1 MIRFLL
7 GMIIVIGALVFL
19 GCPLRMLIRMSA
31 GDANAWV
38 GLIGFAGGIATG
50 SFFLKKG
57 FSLGRA
63 HAVNATNGMVLP
75 IALVFLLCLSMA
87 VPTLFA
93 FSEKG
98 PGSMHAPVL
107 LAFAA
112 AVIIGIVAQKSRMCF
127 AGSLRDIFLMKDFGL
142 ISILGGLF
150 VVMLI
155 FNIATGNFK
164 FSFTGQ
170 PVAHA
175 QHLWNILGLYVVGF
189 AAVLA
194 GGCPMR
200 QLILAGQG
208 STDSAVTFL
217 GLLIGAAAAFFL
229 GYRAALKRGG
239 FCDRFT
245 AALTVFTQSVPM
257 FIVSIVIIYALS
269 VRLRMVK
276 FFTGDGKYA
285 LVCAVLITAVYSMG
299 GLSRVV
305 REAFREEMK
314 KSYVKFMVSRG
325 FDRRTVLWRHA
336 FKPPLA
342 SLISAVITRFA
353 GVFGGSTVL
362 EFAFAIPGLS
372 TMLVTAMDSRDYNI
386 LQTYILVVVLWM
398 FLVHVVLHL
407 VLLLL
412 GARRAS

>member
-1 MIRFLL
+1 MKKTIIYLIKWILIFWVASILIFAVVRMMPSTPVDKWLDAYHLPHTEENVAFITQKMGLDESLASQYLHWIGNFLRGDWGVSLVSGENIRDRFFTK
-7 GMIIVIGALVFL
+7 M
-19 GCPLRMLIRMSA
+19 PY
-31 GDANAWV
+31 
-38 GLIGFAGGIATG
+38 
-50 SFFLKKG
+50 SF
-57 FSLGRA
+57 S
-63 HAVNATNGMVLP
+63 
-75 IALVFLLCLSMA
+75 
-87 VPTLFA
+87 
-93 FSEKG
+93 
-98 PGSMHAPVL
+98 
-107 LAFAA
+107 
-112 AVIIGIVAQKSRMCF
+112 IGI
-127 AGSLRDIFLMKDFGL
+127 
-142 ISILGGLF
+142 
-150 VVMLI
+150 
-155 FNIATGNFK
+155 T
-164 FSFTGQ
+164 
-170 PVAHA
+170 
-175 QHLWNILGLYVVGF
+175 
-189 AAVLA
+189 
-194 GGCPMR
+194 
-200 QLILAGQG
+200 
-208 STDSAVTFL
+208 